1 MSETI
6 YVLTVI
12 YCIYVIDE
20 VEGERI
26 LAFIKDVL
34 RIELSQ
40 LHKTYRNLRDSIIN
54 SIGFKKVSFA

>member
-26 LAFIKDVL
+26 LALIKDVL
-34 RIELSQ
+34 RIELSH
-40 LHKTYRNLRDSIIN
+40 LHKTYRNLRDSILN
-54 SIGFKKVSFA
+54 SIGFKTVSFA

>member
-40 LHKTYRNLRDSIIN
+40 LHNTYRNLRDSILN
-54 SIGFKKVSFA
+54 SIGFKTVSFA